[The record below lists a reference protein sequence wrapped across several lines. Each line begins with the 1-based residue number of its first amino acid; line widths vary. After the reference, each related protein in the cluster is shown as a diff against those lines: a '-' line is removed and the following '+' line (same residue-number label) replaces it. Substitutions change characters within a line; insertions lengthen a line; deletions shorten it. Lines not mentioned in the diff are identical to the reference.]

1 MARADI
7 RIRVRPIVIRVRIS
21 EAAIRT
27 VIRITA
33 PKNQLLFP
41 SANRPR
47 LSAFVPLS
55 VAVKREGGRDRKS
68 TRLNS
73 SHTDISRMPSSA

>member
-33 PKNQLLFP
+33 PKDQLLFP

-55 VAVKREGGRDRKS
+55 VAVKREGGRV
-68 TRLNS
+68 LIN
-73 SHTDISRMPSSA
+73 

>member
-1 MARADI
+1 MARAEM
-7 RIRVRPIVIRVRIS
+7 RMRGRPTGRRERKS

-27 VIRITA
+27 VTRITA

-55 VAVKREGGRDRKS
+55 VAVKREGGRV
-68 TRLNS
+68 LIN
-73 SHTDISRMPSSA
+73 

>member
-33 PKNQLLFP
+33 PKNQLLEP
-41 SANRPR
+41 
-47 LSAFVPLS
+47 VQ
-55 VAVKREGGRDRKS
+55 VEIEI
-68 TRLNS
+68 S
-73 SHTDISRMPSSA
+73 S

>member
-41 SANRPR
+41 SNRPR

-55 VAVKREGGRDRKS
+55 VAVKREGGRV
-68 TRLNS
+68 LIN
-73 SHTDISRMPSSA
+73 

>member
-1 MARADI
+1 MKNTLI
-7 RIRVRPIVIRVRIS
+7 ELFEISLYEPFVFRVPVKKTFHS
-21 EAAIRT
+21 P
-27 VIRITA
+27 

-55 VAVKREGGRDRKS
+55 VAVKREGGRI
-68 TRLNS
+68 LIN
-73 SHTDISRMPSSA
+73 

>member
-1 MARADI
+1 MARAER
-7 RIRVRPIVIRVRIS
+7 RIRVRPSGIRERKS

-55 VAVKREGGRDRKS
+55 FAVKREGGRV
-68 TRLNS
+68 LIN
-73 SHTDISRMPSSA
+73 

>member
-7 RIRVRPIVIRVRIS
+7 RIRGRPSVSRGRKS
-21 EAAIRT
+21 EAAQRT
-27 VIRITA
+27 GIRITA

-55 VAVKREGGRDRKS
+55 VAVKREGGRI
-68 TRLNS
+68 LIN
-73 SHTDISRMPSSA
+73 

>member
-1 MARADI
+1 MAR
-7 RIRVRPIVIRVRIS
+7 
-21 EAAIRT
+21 AAIRT

-41 SANRPR
+41 STNRPR

-55 VAVKREGGRDRKS
+55 VVVKREGGRVLID
-68 TRLNS
+68 
-73 SHTDISRMPSSA
+73 